1 MQVENV
7 TGISLSARG
16 APDKKRKRSVC
27 HRMLRKVIVNYK
39 NVAALFHKVFAHSTA
54 RIGSYI
60 LKGRGVC
67 RGSGNYYGIIHSAVL
82 VKSVNNT
89 RYGRLLLTYSYV
101 NADNVLALLVYDS
114 IGSDNG
120 LTRLS
125 VTDDKL
131 TLTSSDG
138 DHGIYSLDT
147 GLKGH
152 GNRFSFYYTVGAAFN
167 GAVFCRRDG
176 SLAVNGITERI
187 HKVADVLRYMGGNV
201 KVVETLMDARWSKL
215 VINSCGSGMSA
226 ACGSPFGP
234 VIDNERG
241 LECMSMLGYEVA
253 MCAKAAGCNV
263 GESYSALLLKPEES
277 RKFFYSVYINQYEGK
292 ASMLQD
298 LEAGRITEVGM
309 INGYV
314 CETGDKYGID
324 TPYND
329 ALVSI
334 VRRMEK
340 GELPLSMDNLKY
352 FPDIKY

>member
-1 MQVENV
+1 
-7 TGISLSARG
+7 
-16 APDKKRKRSVC
+16 
-27 HRMLRKVIVNYK
+27 
-39 NVAALFHKVFAHSTA
+39 
-54 RIGSYI
+54 
-60 LKGRGVC
+60 
-67 RGSGNYYGIIHSAVL
+67 
-82 VKSVNNT
+82 
-89 RYGRLLLTYSYV
+89 
-101 NADNVLALLVYDS
+101 
-114 IGSDNG
+114 
-120 LTRLS
+120 
-125 VTDDKL
+125 
-131 TLTSSDG
+131 
-138 DHGIYSLDT
+138 
-147 GLKGH
+147 
-152 GNRFSFYYTVGAAFN
+152 
-167 GAVFCRRDG
+167 
-176 SLAVNGITERI
+176 
-187 HKVADVLRYMGGNV
+187 
-201 KVVETLMDARWSKL
+201 
-215 VINSCGSGMSA
+215 
-226 ACGSPFGP
+226 
-234 VIDNERG
+234 
-241 LECMSMLGYEVA
+241 MLGYEVA